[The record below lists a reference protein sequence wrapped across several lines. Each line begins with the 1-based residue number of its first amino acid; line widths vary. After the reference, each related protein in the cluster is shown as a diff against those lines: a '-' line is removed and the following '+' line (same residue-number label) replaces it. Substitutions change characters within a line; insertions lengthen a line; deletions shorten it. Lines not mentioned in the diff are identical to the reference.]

1 MKKENRVM
9 QLSNIRFLGCKSLIA
24 AILVFCAF
32 SVAIAQDEDTTKKA
46 FFYSK
51 KFVSTAYVQAG
62 VAATH
67 ITGSAAATSHFSLHW
82 VVNHKYVVGA
92 NYHILS
98 SRENITKFTYPD
110 AQEQIYLTHNFAGL
124 SFGYIL
130 FHDKKFSLQPELA
143 AGWSNIKYTQFD
155 TVTTKKNFAGIIP
168 AVYGVWNATK
178 LFRIGVGLNYRLVVG
193 EPFKELNTK
202 NLSGVGG
209 MVFLRF
215 GRF

>member
-1 MKKENRVM
+1 MW
-9 QLSNIRFLGCKSLIA
+9 LGYRRMPDCKNYVATLL
-24 AILVFCAF
+24 LVFASSFAF
-32 SVAIAQDEDTTKKA
+32 AQDEDTTKKA

-67 ITGSAAATSHFSLHW
+67 IAGSAAATSHFSLHW
-82 VVNHKYVVGA
+82 VINHKYVVGA
-92 NYHILS
+92 NYHLLS
-98 SRENITKFTYPD
+98 SRENITKLTYPD
-110 AQEQIYLTHNFAGL
+110 SKEQLYLTHNFAGL

-130 FHDKKFSLQPELA
+130 FHDKNFSLQPELA
-143 AGWSNIKYTQFD
+143 AGWSNIKFTQFD
-155 TVTTKKNFAGIIP
+155 TVTTKKNLAGIIP
-168 AVYGVWNATK
+168 AVYGIWNATHI
-178 LFRIGVGLNYRLVVG
+178 FRIGVGLNYRLIVG

-209 MVFLRF
+209 MIFLRF

>member
-1 MKKENRVM
+1 MRDNEYTMWHENKR
-9 QLSNIRFLGCKSLIA
+9 RYGCKNMIA
-24 AILVFCAF
+24 LLLFVFVASCAF
-32 SVAIAQDEDTTKKA
+32 AQDEDTTQKP

-51 KFVSTAYVQAG
+51 KFVSTAYVQTG

-67 ITGSAAATSHFSLHW
+67 MVGSAAATSHFSLHW
-82 VVNHKYVVGA
+82 VINHKYVVGA

-98 SRENITKFTYPD
+98 SRENITKYTYPD
-110 AQEQIYLTHNFAGL
+110 APEKIYLTHNFAGL

-143 AGWSNIKYTQFD
+143 AGWSNIKFTQFD
-155 TVTTKKNFAGIIP
+155 TVTTRRNLAGIIP
-168 AVYGVWNATK
+168 AVYGIWNATHI
-178 LFRIGVGLNYRLVVG
+178 FRIGVGLNYRLIVG
-193 EPFKELNTK
+193 EPFKELKTQ

-215 GRF
+215 GKF

>member
-1 MKKENRVM
+1 MRDKEYKMWHENKRM
-9 QLSNIRFLGCKSLIA
+9 YGCKN
-24 AILVFCAF
+24 ILALLLFVFVASCAC
-32 SVAIAQDEDTTKKA
+32 AQDEDTTQKP

-67 ITGSAAATSHFSLHW
+67 MVGSAAATTHFSLHW
-82 VVNHKYVVGA
+82 VINHKYVVGA

-98 SRENITKFTYPD
+98 SRENITKLTYPD
-110 AQEQIYLTHNFAGL
+110 AKEQIYLTHNFAGL

-143 AGWSNIKYTQFD
+143 AGWSNIRFTQFD
-155 TVTTKKNFAGIIP
+155 TVTTKRNLAGIIP
-168 AVYGVWNATK
+168 AVYGIWNATHI
-178 LFRIGVGLNYRLVVG
+178 FRIGVGLNYRLIVG
-193 EPFKELNTK
+193 EPFKELKTQ

-215 GRF
+215 GKF